1 MIYQLPSGRTV
12 ELSIEQYLSL
22 DESDIQE
29 LNGISSSYS
38 NEFNNPFQNLFSGSI
53 IDIDIDDPNLPDEIY
68 ELLISDEEITLE
80 LPDMND
86 NDKLEDNYFHSDDI

>member
-38 NEFNNPFQNLFSGSI
+38 NECNNPFQNLFSGSI